1 MRMFIPDEVRNHLYA
16 GRREK
21 HFLRGS
27 QTDAAI
33 ATSFVQS
40 LNFGLGN
47 LGASSICAAKNKG
60 ATPPAWLRDLAPIL
74 YSEGYT
80 CTAATYRFFFIILQN
95 NPDPQRPHP
104 PPPQKKKKKTR
115 KKRKKKTKKKRSAP

>member
-1 MRMFIPDEVRNHLYA
+1 MKMPDAKVNLGTVEYEVFTSYHIRLTDDMRMFIPDEVRNHSNA
-16 GRREK
+16 RRCEK
-21 HFLRGS
+21 QFLRGS
-27 QTDAAI
+27 RPDAAI

-80 CTAATYRFFFIILQN
+80 CTAAIYLFFFN
-95 NPDPQRPHP
+95 FG
-104 PPPQKKKKKTR
+104 K
-115 KKRKKKTKKKRSAP
+115 